1 MLSWGH
7 ACVGKEQR
15 VQGEGVRRAGGGA
28 VEAALSIFLENY
40 ATTLGCREQLAIA
53 EAADAL
59 LVIPKTLAVNA
70 AKDAT
75 ELARAPLPAVP
86 TLCSGLPCTS
96 CMLRRQHSLCET
108 VLGLPPDC
116 VLLAIILQSP
126 DLASVPSSAWHCQC
140 LLLLSLRRSRA
151 A

>member
-1 MLSWGH
+1 MIMLGAALYCEKASRIQEEL
-7 ACVGKEQR
+7 AL
-15 VQGEGVRRAGGGA
+15 RAGGGA

-75 ELARAPLPAVP
+75 ELARTLSYPPRLPWAAHALSCRWSLVRVVVQIRFTRHGLLVVP
-86 TLCSGLPCTS
+86 CCRG
-96 CMLRRQHSLCET
+96 
-108 VLGLPPDC
+108 
-116 VLLAIILQSP
+116 ALQSP
-126 DLASVPSSAWHCQC
+126 
-140 LLLLSLRRSRA
+140 
-151 A
+151 